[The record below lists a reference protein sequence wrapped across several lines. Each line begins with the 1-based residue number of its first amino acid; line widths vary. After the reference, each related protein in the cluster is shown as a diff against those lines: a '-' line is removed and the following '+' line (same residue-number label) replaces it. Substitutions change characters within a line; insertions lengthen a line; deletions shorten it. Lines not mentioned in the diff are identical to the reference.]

1 VNRTRIAGTAVAV
14 GVAGAILGAVVAYT
28 GSTSHRAAT
37 TLSVQRGGN
46 PAIVPTV
53 VALAQ
58 TSVLAENVSQAVHVP
73 TATVARRLHAR
84 ALAGTALLELTYDD
98 PSASQ
103 AAQVAQQAAST
114 LESLVVARFPAL
126 RVAVVDPAHPVSS
139 AGRPVLRDMLI
150 GALLGLLVGAA
161 LGSRRIRLPSLP
173 KVPSLPKPSLPKP
186 SLPKL
191 PRLPKPPKRV
201 PKPKPVPIP
210 APAEPEPEPA
220 PLPEP
225 EPVELGELGE
235 LRAALAAYGAE
246 FRPDQVTE
254 WEAFLDALE
263 PHLVNGELPSS
274 IAQVA
279 DEVFAPLRERLHRSE
294 A

>member
-1 VNRTRIAGTAVAV
+1 MNRARIAGTAVAV
-14 GVAGAILGAVVAYT
+14 GIAGAIVGAVVAYS

-37 TLSVQRGGN
+37 TLSVQRGGT

-58 TSVLAENVSQAVHVP
+58 TSVLAENVAQAVHIP
-73 TATVARRLHAR
+73 MGTVERRLHAHP
-84 ALAGTALLELTYDD
+84 LAGTALLELTYDD
-98 PSASQ
+98 PSAAQ

-139 AGRPVLRDMLI
+139 AGRPVLRDTLI
-150 GALLGLLVGAA
+150 GALLGLLAGAA
-161 LGSRRIRLPSLP
+161 LGGRRIRLPALP
-173 KVPSLPKPSLPKP
+173 KA
-186 SLPKL
+186 PKL
-191 PRLPKPPKRV
+191 PSLPKPPKRS
-201 PKPKPVPIP
+201 PKPKPVPGTEP
-210 APAEPEPEPA
+210 VPGTPPPEPEPQPEPEPA
-220 PLPEP
+220 P
-225 EPVELGELGE
+225 VELGELAE

-246 FRPDQVTE
+246 FRPDQVIE
-254 WEAFLDALE
+254 WAAFLDALE

-279 DEVFAPLRERLHRSE
+279 DEVFAPLRERLHRPT

>member
-1 VNRTRIAGTAVAV
+1 VNRSRIAGTAVAV
-14 GVAGAILGAVVAYT
+14 GVAGAIAGAVVAYS

-37 TLSVQRGGN
+37 TLSVQRGGS

-58 TSVLAENVSQAVHVP
+58 TSVLAENVSQVVHLP

-84 ALAGTALLELTYDD
+84 ALPGTALLELTYDD

-139 AGRPVLRDMLI
+139 AGRPVLRDTLI
-150 GALLGLLVGAA
+150 GALLGLLAGAA
-161 LGSRRIRLPSLP
+161 LGGRRLELPSLP
-173 KVPSLPKPSLPKP
+173 KAPKLPSLPKPRKRAPRPKP
-186 SLPKL
+186 IST
-191 PRLPKPPKRV
+191 
-201 PKPKPVPIP
+201 P
-210 APAEPEPEPA
+210 APVAPEPEPEPE
-220 PLPEP
+220 PEPKP

-263 PHLVNGELPSS
+263 PHLVNGELPLS

-279 DEVFAPLRERLHRSE
+279 DEVFAPLRERLHRHE
-294 A
+294 ADG

>member
-139 AGRPVLRDMLI
+139 AGRPVLRDTLI
-150 GALLGLLVGAA
+150 GALLGLLAGAA

-173 KVPSLPKPSLPKP
+173 KVPSLPKP

-201 PKPKPVPIP
+201 PKPKPVPVP
-210 APAEPEPEPA
+210 APADPEPA
-220 PLPEP
+220 PAPAPEP
-225 EPVELGELGE
+225 EPVELGELAE

-246 FRPDQVTE
+246 FRSDQVTE
-254 WEAFLDALE
+254 WAAFLDALE